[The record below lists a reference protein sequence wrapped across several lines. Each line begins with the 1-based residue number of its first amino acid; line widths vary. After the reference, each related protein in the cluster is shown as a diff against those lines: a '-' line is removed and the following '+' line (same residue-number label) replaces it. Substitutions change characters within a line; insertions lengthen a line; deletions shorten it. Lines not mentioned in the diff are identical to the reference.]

1 MAAKKKEVAVLALF
15 VMWAPTLLGLIFLVA
30 AGILFAKVRSPA
42 LALFFFGVLVTT
54 LAPWALQLF
63 DSAVFSRPLVMV
75 LGLAGQV
82 FGFFFYAL
90 SVPKKAR
97 DS

>member
-1 MAAKKKEVAVLALF
+1 MAAKKEVVVLALF
-15 VMWAPTLLGLIFLVA
+15 VIWAPTLLGLIFLVA

-42 LALFFFGVLVTT
+42 LAVFFLGALITT
-54 LAPWALQLF
+54 LAPWALELV

-75 LGLAGQV
+75 LGLTVQV
-82 FGFFFYAL
+82 FGFLFYAL
-90 SVPKKAR
+90 SVPGKAP